1 MAKHFITLLLLT
13 TCILCKAQIKH
24 VEPPYWWAGM
34 DEPEL
39 QIMLHQPNIGTA
51 KVTLK
56 NAESIKIMGYYSADN
71 PNYGFL
77 SLNISEAPPQDFII
91 HCELNGK
98 TTKISYSL
106 KKRKENSH
114 NIKGFD
120 PSDIIY
126 LITPDRFANGNTKND
141 NVKGYLDSVD
151 RSQDYGRHGGD
162 IAGIKAQLHYIKNL
176 GFTAIWLS
184 PVLENN
190 MPKYSYHGYAVTDFY
205 KVDPRFGSNEE
216 YQELV
221 AEANKLGIKVIMDQ
235 IVNHIGSSHW
245 WMDDMPAKDWLN
257 SPKGNKYTN
266 HQHSVSTDPYAS
278 KADKK
283 AMKDGWFVEHMPDL
297 NQTNGYVA
305 KYLVQNSIWW
315 TEYSGIA
322 GIRMDT
328 YPYADQEFLDWWS
341 CNVMNEYPNYTIVG
355 EEWTTNPITTSYWQ
369 KGSKLGNYHSCLPSV
384 MDFPLQSVLSSSL
397 NRSDKHSLDPI
408 HQMLGNDILYGNS
421 MNLVIFGDNHDMDRL
436 YTQVNKDLATYK
448 MALAI
453 LYTMRGIPQIY
464 YGSEVLLANEKR
476 GDHGE
481 IRAEM
486 PGGWADHDTSAFAG
500 QNLSIEQTELM
511 HYISELAKFRSE
523 NKAITKGDF
532 LHFVPENN
540 IYVYVRRYKK
550 KAVMVVVNNNEE
562 DTYLN
567 FKRFQE
573 VSTQFGYLKSQAM
586 TQYLPFPK
594 ALTIAGKSV
603 QLFELY

>member
-1 MAKHFITLLLLT
+1 
-13 TCILCKAQIKH
+13 
-24 VEPPYWWAGM
+24 M

-56 NAESIKIMGYYSADN
+56 KAENIAVMGFYTTYN

-77 SLNISEAPPQDFII
+77 SLNISEAPPQDFVI
-91 HCELNGK
+91 HCEIDGK
-98 TTKISYSL
+98 TTKIPYSL
-106 KKRKENSH
+106 KKRKENSQ
-114 NIKGFD
+114 NVKGFEA
-120 PSDIIY
+120 SDIIY
-126 LITPDRFANGNTKND
+126 LITPDRFANGDTKND
-141 NVKGYLDSVD
+141 NVKGYPDKVD

-162 IAGIKAQLHYIKNL
+162 IAGIKAKLPYIKKL

-216 YQELV
+216 YQKLV
-221 AEANKLGIKVIMDQ
+221 TEANKLGIKVIMDQ

-245 WMDDMPAKDWLN
+245 WMDDMPDSTWLN
-257 SPKGNKYTN
+257 NPTSKARTN
-266 HQHSVSTDPYAS
+266 HQHSISTDPYAS

-283 AMKDGWFVEHMPDL
+283 AMKDGWFVESMPDL
-297 NQTNGYVA
+297 NQTNYYVA

-328 YPYADQEFLDWWS
+328 YPYADEEFLDWWS
-341 CNVMNEYPNYTIVG
+341 CHVMNEYPNYTIVG
-355 EEWTTNPITTSYWQ
+355 EEWTTNPVTTSYWQ
-369 KGSKLGNYHSCLPSV
+369 QGSKLTNHHSCLPSV

-397 NRSDKHSLDPI
+397 NRTDEHSLDPI
-408 HQMLGNDILYGNS
+408 HQMLGNDRLYGNP
-421 MNLVIFGDNHDMDRL
+421 NKLVIFGDNHDMDRL
-436 YTQVNKDLATYK
+436 YTQVNKDVDTYK

-464 YGSEVLLANEKR
+464 YGTETLLANEKR

-486 PGGWADHDTSAFAG
+486 QGGWSDHKVSAFSRTG
-500 QNLSIEQTELM
+500 LSADQMEVDAYMLD
-511 HYISELAKFRSE
+511 LANFRTKNE
-523 NKAITKGDF
+523 AIAKGDY

-540 IYVYVRRYKK
+540 VYVYFRQYNGE
-550 KAVMVVVNNNEE
+550 AVMVVVNNNDEE
-562 DTYLN
+562 THLPLD
-567 FKRFQE
+567 RFAE
-573 VSTQFGYLKSQAM
+573 VLDKYSSFGGWKFDGWGKAPTAM
-586 TQYLPFPK
+586 FIP
-594 ALTIAGKSV
+594 AKSV
-603 QLFELY
+603 GLYRLK

>member
-1 MAKHFITLLLLT
+1 M
-13 TCILCKAQIKH
+13 
-24 VEPPYWWAGM
+24 Y
-34 DEPEL
+34 EPEL
-39 QIMLHQPNIGTA
+39 QIMLHQPNIGKA
-51 KVTLK
+51 KITLK
-56 NAESIKIMGYYSADN
+56 KAEEISIMGYYTADN

-77 SLNISEAPPQDFII
+77 SLNIGNAKPQDFII
-91 HCELNGK
+91 LCEIDGK
-98 TTKISYSL
+98 TTKIPYSL
-106 KKRKENSH
+106 KKRATNSK
-114 NIKGFD
+114 NVKGF
-120 PSDIIY
+120 SSEDIIY
-126 LITPDRFANGNTKND
+126 LITPDRFANGNIKND
-141 NVKGYLDSVD
+141 NIDGYPDKVD

-162 IAGIKAQLHYIKNL
+162 IAGIKAQLPYIKDL

-190 MPKYSYHGYAVTDFY
+190 MPKYSYHGYSITDFY
-205 KVDPRFGSNEE
+205 KVDPRFGSNKE

-245 WMDDMPAKDWLN
+245 WMEDMPAKDWLN
-257 SPKGNKYTN
+257 APKGKKFTN
-266 HQHSVSTDPYAS
+266 HQHSITTDPYAS
-278 KADKK
+278 KADQK
-283 AMKDGWFVEHMPDL
+283 AMKDGWFVASMPDL
-297 NQTNGYVA
+297 NQTNHYVA

-328 YPYADQEFLDWWS
+328 YPYADTEFLDWWS
-341 CNVMNEYPNYTIVG
+341 CKVMNEYPNYTIVG

-369 KGSKLGNYHSCLPSV
+369 KGSKLTNHHSCLPSV

-397 NRSDKHSLDPI
+397 NRTDGHSLDPI
-408 HQMLGNDILYGNS
+408 HHMLGNDILYGNPAD
-421 MNLVIFGDNHDMDRL
+421 LVIFGDNHDMDRL
-436 YTQVNKDLATYK
+436 FTQVNKDVPSYK

-486 PGGWADHDTSAFAG
+486 LGGWADHDTSAFEDK
-500 QNLSIEQTELM
+500 NLTVEQRDIIN
-511 HYISELAKFRSE
+511 YIKGLAQFRSE
-523 NKAITKGDF
+523 NPAIANGDF
-532 LHFVPENN
+532 LHFVPQDN
-540 IYVYVRRYKK
+540 IYVYVRSYEK
-550 KAVMVVVNNNEE
+550 KAVMVIVNNNNA

-567 FKRFQE
+567 FRRFRE
-573 VSTQFGYLKSQAM
+573 VAAKYKYLKSQGM
-586 TQYLPFPK
+586 TDFLPFPP
-594 ALTIAGKSV
+594 ALTIPSKSV